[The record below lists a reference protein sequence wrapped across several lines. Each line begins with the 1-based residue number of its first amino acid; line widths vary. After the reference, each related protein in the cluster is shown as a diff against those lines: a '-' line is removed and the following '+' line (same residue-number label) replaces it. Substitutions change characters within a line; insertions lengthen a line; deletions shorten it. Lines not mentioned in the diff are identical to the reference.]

1 MRRVKETV
9 TLQRP
14 LTATQNERRARV
26 RAAARELATE
36 GGYDAVTIRE
46 VADRAGVARATVY
59 RYFSSKDH
67 LLAEAIVQWG
77 YEIIADLKRDRRE
90 ALTPAERI
98 GAVFA
103 GAVERGM
110 REPRLVE
117 TALAVALSRDPNAS
131 RPGVWSLID
140 GYVDVAIGDAAFEDR
155 ETLVQVLGYVLF
167 STLVNLVS
175 GRTELHEA
183 TAVLENA
190 ARLLAERS

>member
-175 GRTELHEA
+175 GRTELREA
-183 TAVLENA
+183 TAVLESA

>member
-14 LTATQNERRARV
+14 LTATKPERRARV

-175 GRTELHEA
+175 GRTELREA
-183 TAVLENA
+183 TAVLESA

>member
-77 YEIIADLKRDRRE
+77 HEIIADLKRDRRE

-183 TAVLENA
+183 TAVLESA